1 MNKYIDLILGNNIYA
16 NILKNIIYI
25 LLVLII
31 SFISIKIVVR
41 IINYLMNSN
50 TRISKKFAFNY
61 NSKRKETILRLIAS
75 LVRYII
81 YFIAVIQI
89 LSIFGINTTG
99 LLASAGIISVA
110 IGFGAQT
117 LVKDVIT
124 GFFIILEGQFDVGDK
139 VQINSA
145 TGQVMSLGL
154 RYTKLKANTG
164 EIYFIPNSTISQ
176 VVNYSKSYFVVEK
189 ELSIKIEEDIETL
202 ENNIIELLE
211 KLNSNNN
218 IKKYFYKHHKLN
230 LTKITKIEEQT
241 LGVIVS
247 VKVSSAKE
255 KVENIIIREFFKA
268 FKDRLKSVKE

>member
-31 SFISIKIVVR
+31 SFISIKILVR

>member
-31 SFISIKIVVR
+31 SFISIKILVR

-50 TRISKKFAFNY
+50 TRINKKFAFNY

-75 LVRYII
+75 LVRYTI

>member
-31 SFISIKIVVR
+31 SSISIKILVR

-50 TRISKKFAFNY
+50 TRINKKFAFNY

-75 LVRYII
+75 LVKYTI

-145 TGQVMSLGL
+145 TGQVLSLGL

-211 KLNSNNN
+211 KLNNNNN

>member
-31 SFISIKIVVR
+31 SSISIKILVR

-50 TRISKKFAFNY
+50 TRINKKFAFNY

-75 LVRYII
+75 LVKYTI

-145 TGQVMSLGL
+145 TGQVLSLGL

-176 VVNYSKSYFVVEK
+176 VINYSKSYFVVEK

-211 KLNSNNN
+211 KLNNNNN

>member
-31 SFISIKIVVR
+31 SFISIKILVR

-145 TGQVMSLGL
+145 TGQVLSLGL

-211 KLNSNNN
+211 KLNNNNN

-255 KVENIIIREFFKA
+255 KVENIIIREFFKV

>member
-31 SFISIKIVVR
+31 SFISIKILVR

-50 TRISKKFAFNY
+50 TRINKKFAFNY

-75 LVRYII
+75 LVRYTI
-81 YFIAVIQI
+81 YFIAAIQI

-230 LTKITKIEEQT
+230 LTKITKIEEKT
-241 LGVIVS
+241 LGVIIS

>member
-31 SFISIKIVVR
+31 SSISIKILVR

-50 TRISKKFAFNY
+50 TRINKKFAFNY

-75 LVRYII
+75 LVKYTI

>member
-31 SFISIKIVVR
+31 SSISIKILVR

-50 TRISKKFAFNY
+50 TRINKKFAFNY

-75 LVRYII
+75 LVKYTI

-145 TGQVMSLGL
+145 TGQVLSLGL

>member
-31 SFISIKIVVR
+31 SSISIKILVR

>member
-31 SFISIKIVVR
+31 SFISIKILVR

-50 TRISKKFAFNY
+50 TRINKKFSFNY

-75 LVRYII
+75 LVRYTI
-81 YFIAVIQI
+81 YFIAAIQI

>member
-31 SFISIKIVVR
+31 SFISIKILVR

-50 TRISKKFAFNY
+50 TRINKKFAFNY

>member
-16 NILKNIIYI
+16 NILKNII
-25 LLVLII
+25 
-31 SFISIKIVVR
+31 SIKILVR

>member
-31 SFISIKIVVR
+31 SSISIKILVR

-50 TRISKKFAFNY
+50 TRINKKFAFNY

-75 LVRYII
+75 LVKYTI

-145 TGQVMSLGL
+145 TGQVLSLGL

-176 VVNYSKSYFVVEK
+176 VINYSKSYFVVEK

-211 KLNSNNN
+211 KLNNNNN

-255 KVENIIIREFFKA
+255 KVENIIIREFFKV

>member
-31 SFISIKIVVR
+31 SFISIKILVR
-41 IINYLMNSN
+41 IINHLMNSN

>member
-31 SFISIKIVVR
+31 SSISIKILVR

-50 TRISKKFAFNY
+50 TRINKKFAFNY
-61 NSKRKETILRLIAS
+61 NSKRKETILRLIVS

-211 KLNSNNN
+211 KLNNNNN

>member
-31 SFISIKIVVR
+31 SSISIKILVR

-50 TRISKKFAFNY
+50 TRINKKFAFNY

-75 LVRYII
+75 LVKYTI

-145 TGQVMSLGL
+145 TGQVLSLGL

-255 KVENIIIREFFKA
+255 KVEHIIIREFFKA

>member
-31 SFISIKIVVR
+31 SFISIKILVR

-211 KLNSNNN
+211 KLNNNNN

>member
-31 SFISIKIVVR
+31 SSISIKILVR

-50 TRISKKFAFNY
+50 TRINKKFAFNY

-75 LVRYII
+75 LVKYII

-145 TGQVMSLGL
+145 TGQVLSLGL

>member
-31 SFISIKIVVR
+31 SSISIKILVR

-50 TRISKKFAFNY
+50 TRINKKFAFNY

>member
-31 SFISIKIVVR
+31 SSISIKILVR

-50 TRISKKFAFNY
+50 TRINKKFAFNY

-75 LVRYII
+75 LVKYTI

-176 VVNYSKSYFVVEK
+176 VINYSKSYFVVEK

-211 KLNSNNN
+211 KLNNNNN

-230 LTKITKIEEQT
+230 LTKITKIEEKT
-241 LGVIVS
+241 LGVIIS

>member
-31 SFISIKIVVR
+31 SSISIKILVR
-41 IINYLMNSN
+41 IIKYLMNSN
-50 TRISKKFAFNY
+50 TRINKKFAFNY

-75 LVRYII
+75 LVKYTI

-145 TGQVMSLGL
+145 TGQVLSLGL

-211 KLNSNNN
+211 KLNNNNN

>member
-31 SFISIKIVVR
+31 SFISIKILVR

-211 KLNSNNN
+211 KLNNNNN

-268 FKDRLKSVKE
+268 FKDRLKSAKE

>member
-31 SFISIKIVVR
+31 SFISIKILVR

-230 LTKITKIEEQT
+230 LTKITKIEEQI

>member
-31 SFISIKIVVR
+31 SSISIKILVR

-50 TRISKKFAFNY
+50 TRINKKFAFNY

-75 LVRYII
+75 LVKYTI

-145 TGQVMSLGL
+145 TGQVLSLGL

-211 KLNSNNN
+211 KLNNNNN
-218 IKKYFYKHHKLN
+218 IKKYFYKHHNLN

>member
-31 SFISIKIVVR
+31 SFISIKILVR

-202 ENNIIELLE
+202 ENNIAELLE
-211 KLNSNNN
+211 KLNNNNN

-230 LTKITKIEEQT
+230 LTKITKIEEKT
-241 LGVIVS
+241 LGVIIS

>member
-31 SFISIKIVVR
+31 SSISIKILVR

-50 TRISKKFAFNY
+50 TRINKKFAFNY

-211 KLNSNNN
+211 KLNNNNN

>member
-31 SFISIKIVVR
+31 SSISIKILVR

-50 TRISKKFAFNY
+50 TRINKKFAFNY

-99 LLASAGIISVA
+99 LLASAGIISVV

-211 KLNSNNN
+211 KLNNNNN

>member
-31 SFISIKIVVR
+31 SFISIKILVR

-230 LTKITKIEEQT
+230 LIKITKIEEQT